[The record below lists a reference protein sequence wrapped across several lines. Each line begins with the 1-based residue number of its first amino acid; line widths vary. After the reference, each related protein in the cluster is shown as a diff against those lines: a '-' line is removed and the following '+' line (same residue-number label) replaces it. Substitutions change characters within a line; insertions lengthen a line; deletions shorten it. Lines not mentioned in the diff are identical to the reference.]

1 MIRNYILH
9 MTLPS
14 IYSKSRLRLFTDRK
28 KSIKQID
35 MCLEGGGKHL
45 SFKGLRK
52 IGKSELAKYYIA
64 THPKQQLAYIDLE
77 NLNLTVELFPQEYVG
92 TICFWYFNKGMG
104 FVEEFHNPFNVIK
117 KINDPLVTSTMTGIL
132 QELEKKSPN
141 YKLMMEYALNFP
153 EQLSSRDDTTIGIFI
168 DEFQLFMELSGKF
181 DITRLLRSI
190 VQNQHRTRY
199 VALGSWM
206 TKFDE
211 LFADAASPLFLHFAL
226 ESLPNFSRDDSFEFL
241 LKYFNR
247 FEITLTKEMLD
258 NMYGLCHG
266 HPMYLNSL
274 ADRLLLLNSTG
285 MDMDKKSV
293 KMAFLT
299 EITSKNGMIN
309 RHCNYIL
316 NVSLVKSK
324 SHATLKTILHI
335 LAKEDD
341 SGLTLSLISEKMK
354 RKPNIVLKQLNRLL
368 ATDLLIKTDRNY
380 CFADPV
386 IKQYM
391 EIEELGIDLSLSD
404 NLLSQVK
411 PDLFEELEEKY
422 LKAST
427 QLGTAKESEI
437 REMIS
442 GFNGQ
447 VVGGHLFGRDGTILL
462 PRVDEAS
469 NFVDIDSNGD
479 IFDENFVVEIDA
491 LVKGSENWL
500 VEVKWKNK
508 PSQPSDIDM
517 LIRKKQFI
525 EGIRNLNIDALWL
538 ISKNGFSEKTIDVA
552 EANNVLLTD
561 ADDLYSIKKA
571 VFRYKR
577 KVM

>member
-1 MIRNYILH
+1 

-45 SFKGLRK
+45 SFKSLRK

>member
-1 MIRNYILH
+1 

-199 VALGSWM
+199 IALGSWM

-211 LFADAASPLFLHFAL
+211 LFADAASPLFLHFVL

-258 NMYGLCHG
+258 KMYELCHG

>member
-1 MIRNYILH
+1 
-9 MTLPS
+9 
-14 IYSKSRLRLFTDRK
+14 
-28 KSIKQID
+28 

>member
-1 MIRNYILH
+1 
-9 MTLPS
+9 
-14 IYSKSRLRLFTDRK
+14 
-28 KSIKQID
+28 

-199 VALGSWM
+199 IALGSWM

-211 LFADAASPLFLHFAL
+211 LFADAASPLFLHFVL

-258 NMYGLCHG
+258 KMYELCHG

>member
-1 MIRNYILH
+1 MIRNYILY

-561 ADDLYSIKKA
+561 ADDLYSIKKSS
-571 VFRYKR
+571 VQI
-577 KVM
+577 

>member
-1 MIRNYILH
+1 
-9 MTLPS
+9 
-14 IYSKSRLRLFTDRK
+14 
-28 KSIKQID
+28 

-561 ADDLYSIKKA
+561 ADDLYSIKKSS
-571 VFRYKR
+571 VQI
-577 KVM
+577 

>member
-1 MIRNYILH
+1 

-437 REMIS
+437 REIIS

>member
-1 MIRNYILH
+1 
-9 MTLPS
+9 
-14 IYSKSRLRLFTDRK
+14 
-28 KSIKQID
+28 

-45 SFKGLRK
+45 SFKSLRK

>member
-437 REMIS
+437 REIIS

-552 EANNVLLTD
+552 EANNILLTD

-571 VFRYKR
+571 VFRHKR